1 VPDEPAQ
8 PPVEPPPVEPP
19 LFEPPSV
26 PPAYP
31 PPSATPPPGAVPP
44 GAQPPPGQQQPP
56 PGYPPAG
63 YQQPGYGPP
72 PPGYGAPAG
81 TPSLFSL
88 AYSDGWKA
96 FGRVGGAFVGALV
109 VWGIA
114 ALAVLGV
121 LSALLGAF
129 RRVPGATGLGAFY
142 RSELSFRNLVLSV
155 VGALVLAF
163 VQAQF
168 VRAAL
173 AVTRGVRPAFSDFF
187 RFENLGPVAILALI
201 IAAINLVVGLVSWIP
216 GIGWLVQV
224 AVQFLLMLPYYVLLD
239 RNVPPVQAL
248 RDGVSLVTGNLAQTL
263 LFYVISLAVI
273 LAGFVACGVGI
284 LVAAP
289 LVALAT
295 AYLYRRLTGEQP
307 QIPPDRPTPPDL

>member
-1 VPDEPAQ
+1 MSTTPGDEQPREEGRVPDQPTVPGASVPDETA
-8 PPVEPPPVEPP
+8 PPP
-19 LFEPPSV
+19 
-26 PPAYP
+26 PAAAY
-31 PPSATPPPGAVPP
+31 PPPGAVPP
-44 GAQPPPGQQQPP
+44 GAPPPFGQRQPS
-56 PGYPPAG
+56 PGYPPGG

-88 AYSDGWKA
+88 AYSDGWRA
-96 FGRVGGAFVGALV
+96 FGRAGGAFVGALA

-129 RRVPGATGLGAFY
+129 RRVPGATGIDAFY
-142 RSELSFRNLVLSV
+142 PSGFSFRNLVLSV

-173 AVTRGVRPAFSDFF
+173 AVTRGVRPTFADFF
-187 RFENLGPVAILALI
+187 RFQDLGPVAVLALI
-201 IAAINLVVGLVSWIP
+201 IAGINLVVGLVSWIP

-239 RNVPPVQAL
+239 RDVPPVQAL
-248 RDGVSLVTGNLAQTL
+248 RDGVSLVTGNLGQTL
-263 LFYVISLAVI
+263 LFYLVTIAVI
-273 LAGFVACGVGI
+273 LAGFLACGVGI

-307 QIPPDRPTPPDL
+307 QIPA